1 MDLALVLGILKEGLK
16 LWNNREA
23 TKYLDRV
30 IKLEKDYYEELNK
43 PSDER
48 SDLHLDGIM
57 LELRILSQSFL
68 HYPAKRGNPD
78 ANSGT

>member
-1 MDLALVLGILKEGLK
+1 MDLTLILGILKEGLK

-43 PSDER
+43 PAEER
-48 SDLHLDGIM
+48 SDRQLDNIM
-57 LELRILSQSFL
+57 LELRIVSQSFL
-68 HYPAKRGNPD
+68 HYPGKRGNPN

>member
-1 MDLALVLGILKEGLK
+1 MDLTLTLGILKEGLK

-43 PSDER
+43 PAEER
-48 SDLHLDGIM
+48 SDRQLDNIM
-57 LELRILSQSFL
+57 LELRIVSQSFL
-68 HYPAKRGNPD
+68 HYPGKRGNPN

>member
-1 MDLALVLGILKEGLK
+1 MDLALALGILKEGLK

-30 IKLEKDYYEELNK
+30 IKLEKEYYEELNK
-43 PSDER
+43 SPDER
-48 SDLHLDGIM
+48 SDLRLDSVM

-68 HYPAKRGNPD
+68 HYPGKRGNPD
-78 ANSGT
+78 ANS

>member
-1 MDLALVLGILKEGLK
+1 MDLALALGILKEGLK

-23 TKYLDRV
+23 SKYLDRV
-30 IKLEKDYYEELNK
+30 ITLEKEYYEELNK

-48 SDLHLDGIM
+48 SDYKLDSVM

-68 HYPAKRGNPD
+68 HYPGKRGNPD
-78 ANSGT
+78 ANSGA